1 MRPGMWKAMLAVLAC
16 AAAPALAQNVSQ
28 RGVDVYEAVCSGCHA
43 NGDKGA
49 PRVGDTVAWYGRAAK
64 GLAGLTK
71 NAMEGIRR
79 MPPHGGNT
87 SLSRLELQR
96 AIVYMVNESGGEWVE
111 PEDPARPASHRNGAQ
126 IAKVHCGLCHESGF
140 DGAPRIGDY
149 AAWLPRTTLG
159 INPLVRAA
167 VRGHGGMPPRG
178 GKATLTDAE
187 LRSAIIYMISS
198 ERGRAA
204 AEREKTK

>member
-1 MRPGMWKAMLAVLAC
+1 MWKAMLAVLAF
-16 AAAPALAQNVSQ
+16 AAAPAFAQGVSQ
-28 RGVDVYEAVCSGCHA
+28 RGVDIYDAVCSGCHA

-49 PRVGDTVAWYGRAAK
+49 PRVGDTVAWYGRASK

-71 NAMEGIRR
+71 SAMEGIRR

-111 PEDPARPASHRNGAQ
+111 PADPKQAAGRRSGMQ
-126 IAKVHCGLCHESGF
+126 VVGEHCALCHEPGF

-149 AAWLPRTTLG
+149 AAWLPRTVLG
-159 INPLVRAA
+159 INPMVRAT

-178 GKATLTDAE
+178 GKASLTDAE

-198 ERGRAA
+198 GRARAA
-204 AEREKTK
+204 AEREKK